1 MNAYRTAAQFSSLA
15 PSDGERVRV
24 RGKSNGIDPA
34 KAGTP
39 NPPWGTPLS
48 AVTRRHFFSRCGM
61 GLGGIALASL
71 LGERPLAAAST
82 GESPRGKGMP
92 RPDFAPRAKN
102 VIFLFMAGGPSQLEL
117 FDYKPKL
124 IELNGQP
131 IPDSF
136 LEGKR
141 FAFMD
146 SSFKNRS
153 TLMGTRRKFSRH
165 GQSGAW
171 VSELFPWTAGIV
183 DEIALV
189 HSCTASLF
197 NHAPA
202 KLFMNTGSGQFGRPS
217 MGAWVTYGIGSESQD
232 LPGFVV
238 LQSGPR
244 GPRGGAVN
252 WASGFLPTTFQ
263 GVPLRAGGDPILDLS
278 NPEGVTATD
287 QRQAIDAI
295 RDLNLQRAVATGDP
309 EIHTRIAAYEMAFRM
324 QTSAP
329 ELIDLSGESRTTL
342 EAYGVEPGQPSF
354 ARNCLLARRLVE
366 RGVRFVQLYHT
377 NWDSHGGP
385 GENLQGDF
393 EKVCRDVDRAQAAL
407 VRDLKQRGLLDETL
421 VIWGGEFGRTP
432 MGENRE
438 TTGRNHHIDAFTM
451 WFAGG
456 GTKAGMTLGQ
466 TDELGF
472 NSVENRVHIHD
483 IHATMLHLL
492 GLDHTKLT
500 FRFQGREFRLTDVE
514 GEVITPLLG

>member
-1 MNAYRTAAQFSSLA
+1 MASSQFS
-15 PSDGERVRV
+15 
-24 RGKSNGIDPA
+24 DPLTRA
-34 KAGTP
+34 
-39 NPPWGTPLS
+39 
-48 AVTRRHFFSRCGM
+48 TRRHFFSRCAV

-71 LGERPLAAAST
+71 LGDRRLQGAPAPALPNPLA
-82 GESPRGKGMP
+82 P
-92 RPDFAPRAKN
+92 RPTHFPARAKN
-102 VIFLFMAGGPSQLEL
+102 IIYLFMAGGPSQLEL

-124 IELNGQP
+124 AELNGQP
-131 IPDSF
+131 IPPSF
-136 LEGKR
+136 IEGKR

-146 SSFKNRS
+146 SSHGTK
-153 TLMGTRRKFSRH
+153 LMGTRRQFSRH

-171 VSELFPWTAGIV
+171 VSELFPHTAKIV
-183 DEIALV
+183 DDITLV
-189 HSCTASLF
+189 KSCQATLF

-202 KLFMNTGSGQFGRPS
+202 KLFMNTGSGQFGRPA
-217 MGAWVTYGIGSESQD
+217 MGSWLNYGLGSECQD

-252 WASGFLPTTFQ
+252 WGSGFLPTTYQ
-263 GVPLRAGGDPILDLS
+263 GVPFRGTGEPILNLTT
-278 NPEGVTATD
+278 PAGITARR
-287 QRQAIDAI
+287 QRQTLDAI

-309 EIHTRIAAYEMAFRM
+309 EITTRIAAYEMASRM
-324 QTSAP
+324 QSSAP
-329 ELIDLSGESRTTL
+329 DLIDLSTETAATL
-342 EAYGVEPGQPSF
+342 NRYGIAPEKPSF

-393 EKVCRDVDRAQAAL
+393 EKVCREVDQGQAAL
-407 VRDLKQRGLLDETL
+407 VQDLKQRGLLKDTL

-432 MGENRE
+432 MGENRD

-456 GTKAGMTLGQ
+456 GVKAGQILGE

-472 NSVENRVHIHD
+472 NVVADPLHVHD
-483 IHATMLHLL
+483 IHATILHLL
-492 GLDHTKLT
+492 GLDHTRLT
-500 FRFQGREFRLTDVE
+500 FRFQGRDFRLTDVH
-514 GEVITPLLG
+514 GKVMTKLFA